1 MTTTSH
7 APTSGNTRPLPG
19 ASAAADLL
27 PPPAIRKGL
36 RRAQGLT
43 QHQAAALFGVSY
55 QSIGNWEQRRP
66 SARHMPTYLEKLLEW
81 AAAARAKGFQVNWP
95 TPPGPADS
103 PK

>member
-1 MTTTSH
+1 MTTTTH
-7 APTSGNTRPLPG
+7 APTRANGRPLPG
-19 ASAAADLL
+19 ASAADDLL

-66 SARHMPTYLEKLLEW
+66 GPRHMPRYLAQLMEW
-81 AAAARAKGFQVNWP
+81 AERARAMGFHVNWP
-95 TPPGPADS
+95 TPAEPQ
-103 PK
+103 K